1 MTRINTYRL
10 RVQSCLLTVM
20 DAHRMIGEEYADTG
34 FLEQFEELRKN
45 LETLD
50 MGFVSEGDILL
61 VERATN
67 ALLREFE
74 TLYRRCGLGPVY
86 QGTKS

>member
-1 MTRINTYRL
+1 
-10 RVQSCLLTVM
+10 M
-20 DAHRMIGEEYADTG
+20 DVHRMTGEEYGDSG
-34 FLEQFEELRKN
+34 FLEQFEELREN
-45 LETLD
+45 IETLD

-74 TLYRRCGLGPVY
+74 ALYRRSGFGPVY
-86 QGTKS
+86 RGTKS